1 MKYHHLTKV
10 LRYQIYALH
19 KENLTITAIA
29 KNIGVHKSTVSRE
42 LRRNKDINSYCPKKA
57 QNFAEKRKK
66 FKHKSKKLNE
76 PQISYIM
83 EKTEL
88 FWSPEQISG
97 RMKLDK
103 QKAVSHETI
112 YKFIAKNKNEG
123 GNLYKY
129 LRHKNKKYKKKY
141 GKPNNRGQIPNRKS
155 IESRPN
161 IVNQK
166 KRIGDIEIDLIIG
179 KNHKQALVTAVDI
192 ASKFT
197 FIQKVKNKKATVVK
211 KALTKMLLPVKS
223 HIKTITSDN
232 GKEFAKHE
240 FVAKQLNIDYY
251 FCHPYSSWERGLNEN
266 TNGLIR
272 QFFPKGSDFIT
283 ITKTKVKKVQE
294 NLNNRPR
301 KILGYKTP
309 TEVFYAKINKVKD
322 SA

>member
-66 FKHKSKKLNE
+66 FKHKSKKINE

-166 KRIGDIEIDLIIG
+166 KRIGDIEIDLITDVTTLFKKSPNFRDF
-179 KNHKQALVTAVDI
+179 KN
-192 ASKFT
+192 
-197 FIQKVKNKKATVVK
+197 
-211 KALTKMLLPVKS
+211 
-223 HIKTITSDN
+223 
-232 GKEFAKHE
+232 
-240 FVAKQLNIDYY
+240 
-251 FCHPYSSWERGLNEN
+251 
-266 TNGLIR
+266 
-272 QFFPKGSDFIT
+272 
-283 ITKTKVKKVQE
+283 
-294 NLNNRPR
+294 
-301 KILGYKTP
+301 
-309 TEVFYAKINKVKD
+309 
-322 SA
+322 